1 MFFFFFFFV
10 RYLTCL
16 SPPYL
21 SALLPATVGANVSY
35 NLRNPNNLQTVQ
47 CHSQLYYNSFL
58 PSAIRTWNGLPEDTR
73 NINSTASLKYQLNN
87 NLNPPPRYYNEG
99 KRLAQILHSR
109 LRTNC
114 SSLNE
119 HLYSKNIVQSS
130 LCACGSIEDTGHFL
144 LHCPLY
150 HNYRQDMLRSASR
163 LCQPSLNTLLYGNDN
178 LSVSDNK
185 QIFISVQDF
194 IVKTKRF
201 QVNR

>member
-1 MFFFFFFFV
+1 MHAKTTPPRPV
-10 RYLTCL
+10 QPPTPLQTPSTDL
-16 SPPYL
+16 ITLDTEIGNNLGLDVESPTFYREVNRGYTPQVF
-21 SALLPATVGANVSY
+21 SAL
-35 NLRNPNNLQTVQ
+35 
-47 CHSQLYYNSFL
+47 HS
-58 PSAIRTWNGLPEDTR
+58 
-73 NINSTASLKYQLNN
+73 
-87 NLNPPPRYYNEG
+87 

-114 SSLNE
+114 SSLNQ

-130 LCACGSIEDTGHFL
+130 LCACGSTEDIGHFL

-150 HNYRQDMLRSASR
+150 RNYRQDMLRSVSR

-185 QIFISVQDF
+185 QKFIIVQDF

-201 QVNR
+201 QFNR